1 MHWIILKEV
10 NTVEKNKT
18 SKLNDIE
25 IYILYI
31 IIKREAQRAKCLK
44 KKKKSDQSLSDLWDN
59 IKQSKTWVKKIP
71 EGVEREEHKIFE

>member
-1 MHWIILKEV
+1 MHWIIFKEV

-44 KKKKSDQSLSDLWDN
+44 KKKKVIRVSVTYGT
-59 IKQSKTWVKKIP
+59 I
-71 EGVEREEHKIFE
+71 

>member
-44 KKKKSDQSLSDLWDN
+44 KKKVIRVSVTYGT
-59 IKQSKTWVKKIP
+59 I
-71 EGVEREEHKIFE
+71 

>member
-44 KKKKSDQSLSDLWDN
+44 KKKKWLESQWPMGQY
-59 IKQSKTWVKKIP
+59 KAV
-71 EGVEREEHKIFE
+71 